1 MKQAQRRPSMLDQ
14 TKNKSS
20 LLEFK
25 TAAADAVHFKQ
36 TQTHSLPSL
45 MANFLSRKGV

>member
-1 MKQAQRRPSMLDQ
+1 MLDQ

-25 TAAADAVHFKQ
+25 TVAAEAVKFKQ
-36 TQTHSLPSL
+36 TVKPTVYQIWWQI
-45 MANFLSRKGV
+45 FCRKGI

>member
-1 MKQAQRRPSMLDQ
+1 MPDQ

-25 TAAADAVHFKQ
+25 TAAADAVKFKQ
-36 TQTHSLPSL
+36 TLNPTVYQVWWQI
-45 MANFLSRKGV
+45 FCRKGI